1 MSLSTPAAV
10 PLADKDVNS
19 SDMEIDD
26 DDDDVEEEGEDELHA
41 SSKRN
46 GASNIMESKEHDGH
60 PGSNLL
66 SAPRSLPDEP
76 LATQGV
82 DLCINFEGSNLP
94 ISRKRAVKEK
104 AIQEYEING
113 QDARVV
119 LERKA
124 PENHGQH
131 TNSKSHL
138 VGAEIMHETAN
149 RSSVDGK
156 EVISIPARY
165 HSGAGVSSHLGLKQ
179 NSKQIC
185 IQTKDDKW
193 SMKLRFY
200 RSAAP
205 QTITGSLSHGDN
217 FNGENK
223 HPALICDF
231 FAKGWCIKGSSGKFI
246 HIKDTGSNS
255 RQQPEKDVATADEKI
270 DVQLGEAERSG
281 PPSPGSSDRL
291 HSSVRNKTA
300 LSPLLQS
307 MDKPITSLGPQH
319 FPASIDD
326 FGPSKEVRQNSIGQ
340 SLPADNYIRPCLLS
354 DRGSSTFGNSFL
366 PKHIPSSSGSVTSL
380 GNIYKEEQNFR
391 VSTWLA
397 SLPLSSSQSARTHA
411 AQKMLDNNREH
422 HTSWLSSLLQGSSPF
437 SNFEPEN
444 FTVSDIAR
452 NPLHFAEYRVK
463 FSSDDWEPSVPFRP
477 SLFVT
482 FGPSS
487 PRCQYGPLCDS
498 IDLSSVGKGSLI
510 FSFCSQGPSLLNV
523 AYPPT
528 CSDSA
533 SAGPLV
539 PECSVDKRSAS
550 SHGRHLEKLVNNNCY
565 TSVKDSTTD
574 ANDGT
579 SAADMQN
586 GTLAK
591 EEISSVASH
600 VKDILKTRKNDNDRN
615 ARHGRDGF
623 GCKIDLKADIVR
635 EKNET
640 DIEHKSDGDA
650 LGESKAMKH
659 FHTALVDLI
668 KEILKPASR
677 EGRLSKDVHNR
688 IVKKAVDR
696 VIGTIQP
703 LQIPLTFF
711 ESVKQYLSSSQPNI
725 ARLVQVSV
733 FDFRGGA
740 Y

>member
-1 MSLSTPAAV
+1 MSLSTPDAV
-10 PLADKDVNS
+10 PLADKDVNR

-26 DDDDVEEEGEDELHA
+26 DDGDVEEEGEDELHA

-76 LATQGV
+76 LATQGE

-138 VGAEIMHETAN
+138 VANEIMYETAN

-165 HSGAGVSSHLGLKQ
+165 HSEAGVRSHLGLKQ
-179 NSKQIC
+179 MC

-193 SMKLRFY
+193 SMKLR
-200 RSAAP
+200 SAAP
-205 QTITGSLSHGDN
+205 QTSAGSLSHGDN
-217 FNGENK
+217 FNSENK
-223 HPALICDF
+223 RPALICDF
-231 FAKGWCIKGSSGKFI
+231 FAKGWCNKGSSCKFI
-246 HIKDTGSNS
+246 HIKDNGSNP
-255 RQQPEKDVATADEKI
+255 RQQPEEDVAVADEKI
-270 DVQLGEAERSG
+270 AVQLGEGIGNAAERSG
-281 PPSPGSSDRL
+281 PPSPGSTDRL

-300 LSPLLQS
+300 ISPLLQS
-307 MDKPITSLGPQH
+307 MNKPITSLGPQH

-340 SLPADNYIRPCLLS
+340 SWPADNYIRPCLLS
-354 DRGSSTFGNSFL
+354 DRGSNT
-366 PKHIPSSSGSVTSL
+366 
-380 GNIYKEEQNFR
+380 YKEEQKFR

-397 SLPLSSSQSARTHA
+397 SLPLSYSQSAHTHA

-444 FTVSDIAR
+444 FRVSDIAR

-550 SHGRHLEKLVNNNCY
+550 SH
-565 TSVKDSTTD
+565 
-574 ANDGT
+574 
-579 SAADMQN
+579 ADMQN

-600 VKDILKTRKNDNDRN
+600 VKDILKTRKNDNDRD

-650 LGESKAMKH
+650 LRESKAMKH
-659 FHTALVDLI
+659 FHTALGYRHHS
-668 KEILKPASR
+668 AS
-677 EGRLSKDVHNR
+677 S
-688 IVKKAVDR
+688 
-696 VIGTIQP
+696 
-703 LQIPLTFF
+703 IPLTF

-725 ARLVQVSV
+725 AWLVQGYIKKYRKS
-733 FDFRGGA
+733 
-740 Y
+740 